1 MGAVVAKLIF
11 KNAKENVASEAKSAW
26 EISAKNIDGVM
37 VDPLQT
43 LINGK
48 KCVMIVNVATK

>member
-26 EISAKNIDGVM
+26 EISAKNIDGAM